1 LSLKIIHII
10 CENGLGHFKR
20 SLGLLNQI
28 IKKEPNVQLD
38 IICTRQQ
45 LVKLE
50 RWEKIEMLYLADC
63 RIHTDISSPG
73 VHWFKNEDMYIDN
86 RLIKWSSRLEHFKPF
101 YEADI
106 VISDNLVAPLK
117 YRPDTLLM
125 GSFLWLDVFEKS
137 KFYSPPILDFIIE
150 QKSILKQTRPN
161 ILCVGD
167 VAMPILMEYTNPIKM
182 PWFGQVEK
190 IERGKNQKTNRIAIL
205 GGATSTINNLMIEA
219 ISVIIEKT
227 TYSVA
232 IPQRIIDNFKIS
244 HEKVHAFNFEIEDF
258 QNCDLVICRP
268 GVGTITDCISTQTP
282 MIFIYEADNV
292 EMKFNAE
299 QLERKGVAINIGDVF
314 NEKILLEKI
323 HYMHEENVYDSIVSM
338 FQKIPTNGFEVAAN
352 WILNDYLGTKNF
364 NYVDESND

>member
-1 LSLKIIHII
+1 LKIVHII

-28 IKKEPNVQLD
+28 IKKVPNVRLD
-38 IICTRQQ
+38 IICTRKQ
-45 LVKLE
+45 LLKLE
-50 RWEKIEMLYLADC
+50 GWWKLKILHQVNC
-63 RIHTDISSPG
+63 KIHTDISSPG
-73 VHWFKNEDMYIDN
+73 VRWFKNEDIYIDN
-86 RLIKWSSRLEHFKPF
+86 RLIKWSSRLEYFKPF

-125 GSFLWLDVFEKS
+125 GSFLWLDVFENS
-137 KFYSPPILDFIIE
+137 KFYSPPILDFILE
-150 QKSILKQTRPN
+150 QKSILRQTRPN
-161 ILCVGD
+161 MLCVED

-182 PWFGQVEK
+182 PWFGQLDRVK
-190 IERGKNQKTNRIAIL
+190 RRKNQKTNRIAIL
-205 GGATSTINNLMIEA
+205 GGATSTINHIMIHA
-219 ISVIIEKT
+219 INVIIEKT
-227 TYSVA
+227 SYSVA
-232 IPQRIIDNFKIS
+232 IPKRIIDDFNIS
-244 HEKVHAFNFEIEDF
+244 HEKVHIFNFEIEDF
-258 QNCDLVICRP
+258 QCCDLVICRP
-268 GVGTITDCISTQTP
+268 GIGTITDCISTQTP